1 MLLLQSPTTYI
12 RPNVREMVWH
22 YARGRFPNYLNDDY
36 GPVGWVKYTHRGIQR
51 LDKIEFPRK
60 QKRYIFSP
68 RFEFRVDSAF
78 DDVVRNCADKSREGK
93 SWITPELVIGYSAM
107 HRAGRAH
114 SYEAWENGRLV
125 GGGFGIH
132 IGGFISVESLFRH
145 VDNASKFAYGQALL
159 HLRERGFE
167 QVDTCCVAEHMV
179 NYGEEWVRQW
189 QFDQMI
195 RRLMRQRISVA
206 DDRPCPPLPLPLRTS
221 LETSRIGLAL
231 ERRIRRTLGAKARL
245 LTLNDPNAR
254 QEAQTPLG
262 NAAPRPA

>member
-1 MLLLQSPTTYI
+1 MLLLNSPTHII
-12 RPNVREMVWH
+12 RPNLREMVWH

-51 LDKIEFPRK
+51 LDKIAFPRK

-93 SWITPELVIGYSAM
+93 SWITPELIIGYGEM

-114 SYEAWENGRLV
+114 SIEAWENGRLV

-132 IGGFISVESLFRH
+132 IGGFISVESLFRL

-159 HLRERGFE
+159 HFRKRGFE
-167 QVDTCCVAEHMV
+167 LVDTCCVAEHMV

-195 RRLMRQRISVA
+195 RKLMRQRVSVA
-206 DDRPCPPLPLPLRTS
+206 DDRPCPPLPVALGLS
-221 LETSRIGLAL
+221 LEAARVGLAL
-231 ERRIRRTLGAKARL
+231 DRRIRRTLGVKERP
-245 LTLNDPNAR
+245 LTLNDPNAAH
-254 QEAQTPLG
+254 E
-262 NAAPRPA
+262 NAVPVGGATPRPA